1 MNILQ
6 KLGLKLLGAA
16 ALATIKGDVV
26 ELTRKATKIENESFP
41 ISSVVGTN
49 RLEDWLQGQLET
61 KFRGSQ
67 VQAALLRTLVDG
79 DRDKSYAI
87 IEAAR
92 VAEESGEGFMKKKAA
107 VLKVIREVA
116 PGMKRSAEQLAIELA
131 VQLIKG

>member
-26 ELTRKATKIENESFP
+26 ELTRKAAKIENESFP

-67 VQAALLRTLVDG
+67 VQAALLRNLVDG

-92 VAEESGEGFMKKKAA
+92 VAEESGEGFMKKKAI